1 MKPCFFDTEFQLLP
15 IFQNRL
21 YRIPRL
27 LKQTEMK
34 VRGIIFLSD
43 FYAQSKVAKNPFDF
57 VNKIYEIKLLL
68 GIVFLR

>member
-1 MKPCFFDTEFQLLP
+1 MFFDTEFQLLLT
-15 IFQNRL
+15 FQNRL
-21 YRIPRL
+21 YRIPHL

-43 FYAQSKVAKNPFDF
+43 FYAQSKVTKKPFDF
-57 VNKIYEIKLLL
+57 INKIYEIKLLL